1 LKREYIYIPEVTGQY
16 KSAQSANLG
25 LPILGA
31 SKPTSLQKFQ
41 ASNATLTFGLFIPG
55 SPIADTYFFAAAAD
69 DDDKNEKDDDPF
81 VNVKPKFK
89 IRTNSDRVEPRKQ
102 QQPML
107 SSSLRN

>member
-1 LKREYIYIPEVTGQY
+1 MTGQY

-55 SPIADTYFFAAAAD
+55 SPIADTYFFAAAAAAVD

-102 QQPML
+102 QPML
-107 SSSLRN
+107 SSSLRT